1 MQKLSAYQESSALSQ
16 RPATWTYLFAG
27 QRPAKELTLVRWLL
41 AVLIALAVVLPATAS
56 SKDFKV
62 GIVDFALAL
71 DQTEKDGALKKLVD
85 DAEDRK
91 KTLEKKEK
99 EILTLEQELKENG
112 PMLSEDK
119 AKELLASYQ
128 QKAVEYRKTVYTYE
142 QEFAEKRNDVL
153 GKIHQVMQQ
162 LAADIAKENDLD
174 LMIEKNEGAVIYFQ
188 ASSDYTPELIRRYEA
203 AKKK

>member
-1 MQKLSAYQESSALSQ
+1 
-16 RPATWTYLFAG
+16 
-27 QRPAKELTLVRWLL
+27 
-41 AVLIALAVVLPATAS
+41 
-56 SKDFKV
+56 
-62 GIVDFALAL
+62 
-71 DQTEKDGALKKLVD
+71 
-85 DAEDRK
+85 
-91 KTLEKKEK
+91 
-99 EILTLEQELKENG
+99 
-112 PMLSEDK
+112 MLSEDK

>member
-1 MQKLSAYQESSALSQ
+1 M
-16 RPATWTYLFAG
+16 FAG

>member
-1 MQKLSAYQESSALSQ
+1 M
-16 RPATWTYLFAG
+16 
-27 QRPAKELTLVRWLL
+27 TLVRWLL

-99 EILTLEQELKENG
+99 EILTLEQEL
-112 PMLSEDK
+112 
-119 AKELLASYQ
+119 
-128 QKAVEYRKTVYTYE
+128 
-142 QEFAEKRNDVL
+142 
-153 GKIHQVMQQ
+153 
-162 LAADIAKENDLD
+162 
-174 LMIEKNEGAVIYFQ
+174 
-188 ASSDYTPELIRRYEA
+188 
-203 AKKK
+203 